1 MITQQAFLERLIA
14 LLDRAGIPYMVAG
27 WMGSSIHG
35 RPRATQDADVVIDPT
50 QEQLESL
57 IALLESSYYVSRDA
71 ALEAWRRR
79 TMFNIVDFEGGWKAD
94 LILRKDRPFSRQ
106 EFEHR
111 RQVDAMGQRL
121 WVVSPEDIILSKL
134 EWMKGR
140 ESDVQYADAL
150 GVAVTQWGN
159 LDLGY
164 LRKWAGVLDVE
175 DMLTRLLKEAG
186 EQAERIDR
194 FEK

>member
-1 MITQQAFLERLIA
+1 
-14 LLDRAGIPYMVAG
+14 MVAG
-27 WMGSSIHG
+27 SMGSSIHG

-50 QEQLESL
+50 EEQLESL
-57 IALLESSYYVSRDA
+57 LALLESSYYVSRDA

-111 RQVDAMGQRL
+111 RQVEAMGQKL

-140 ESDVQYADAL
+140 ESDVQYSDTL
-150 GVAVTQWGN
+150 GVAVTQWGH
-159 LDLGY
+159 LDLEY
-164 LRKWAGVLDVE
+164 LRRWAEALGVEEILA
-175 DMLTRLLKEAG
+175 RLLKEAE
-186 EQAERIDR
+186 EQAERIDGS
-194 FEK
+194 EK